1 MRASLGPVTERSW
14 RLSTKFLSR
23 ADVARPDLPWRG
35 RRAFYKFHSSL
46 MEPWDGPAAVV
57 WVYEVIAGICFEL
70 EADLVLRLGHR

>member
-1 MRASLGPVTERSW
+1 M
-14 RLSTKFLSR
+14 
-23 ADVARPDLPWRG
+23 
-35 RRAFYKFHSSL
+35 